1 MSNKDGLKVAIALVD
16 NRRAEIKKDLDVLNN
31 AKKLLGEDAITN
43 KYVTLVDALCELT
56 LLKGGLM
63 EIVTDEEI

>member
-1 MSNKDGLKVAIALVD
+1 MSLID

-43 KYVTLVDALCELT
+43 KYVTLVDVLCELSS
-56 LLKGGLM
+56 LKGDL
-63 EIVTDEEI
+63 VDLL